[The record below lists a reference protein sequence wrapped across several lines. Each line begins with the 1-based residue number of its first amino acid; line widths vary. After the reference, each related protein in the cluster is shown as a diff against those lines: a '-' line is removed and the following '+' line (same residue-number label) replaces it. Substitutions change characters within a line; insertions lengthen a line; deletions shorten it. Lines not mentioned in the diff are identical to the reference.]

1 VSYRDERDALR
12 DRVVNLE
19 EELAA
24 AREDRARGEHADR
37 ETRIAELEAQMAEGR
52 RLLDRMGAELGALR
66 GTPPKPADEGDA
78 AARRTAPPSEIP
90 VRAPAWVLAG
100 VVVVALGIV
109 AFVHT
114 RRAQVPPPSEA
125 PATTPASTVAPARVD
140 EPAPAAT
147 SAVPKAYRAP
157 TMARWRARATR
168 VTGRGIAL
176 GASCLVEATLEGDKS
191 DIRVQRLSV
200 GCGGASLYDSSA
212 PLDGMSMSSVGVQ
225 EEAGPAPGTLT
236 YAIQYQDKG
245 TRSGSR
251 SEASI
256 DSIKG
261 VGAVWSDT
269 MPAFRVELAVPYLS
283 EAARGEPIL
292 ASSQALRRV
301 ATVVHTEGAAPLL
314 RGARCDLRVT
324 PRQTA
329 GECMVR
335 LTCGREVLY
344 GKGATGVAACTVQD
358 GRVLRVTDTEPTSNG
373 RDPELDVNTEAGS
386 MVLADEV
393 GGARG
398 ARWSVGFEL
407 EKPD

>member
-1 VSYRDERDALR
+1 
-12 DRVVNLE
+12 
-19 EELAA
+19 
-24 AREDRARGEHADR
+24 
-37 ETRIAELEAQMAEGR
+37 
-52 RLLDRMGAELGALR
+52 
-66 GTPPKPADEGDA
+66 
-78 AARRTAPPSEIP
+78 
-90 VRAPAWVLAG
+90 
-100 VVVVALGIV
+100 
-109 AFVHT
+109 
-114 RRAQVPPPSEA
+114 
-125 PATTPASTVAPARVD
+125 
-140 EPAPAAT
+140 
-147 SAVPKAYRAP
+147 
-157 TMARWRARATR
+157 
-168 VTGRGIAL
+168 
-176 GASCLVEATLEGDKS
+176 VEATLEKDKS

-212 PLDGMSMSSVGVQ
+212 PLNGMSMYSVGVE
-225 EEAGPAPGTLT
+225 EEAGPAPRTFT

-283 EAARGEPIL
+283 EAAPAEPIL
-292 ASSQALRRV
+292 VASSQALRRA

-324 PRQTA
+324 PRHTA
-329 GECMVR
+329 GECVVR

-373 RDPELDVNTEAGS
+373 GDPELDVNTEAGS

-393 GGARG
+393 GKT
-398 ARWSVGFEL
+398 RWSVGFEL